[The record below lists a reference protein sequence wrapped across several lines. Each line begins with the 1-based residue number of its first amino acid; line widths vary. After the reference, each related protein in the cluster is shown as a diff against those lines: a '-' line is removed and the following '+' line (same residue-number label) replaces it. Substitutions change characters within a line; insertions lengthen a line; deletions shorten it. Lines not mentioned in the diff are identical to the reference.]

1 MSELTVELWST
12 GRPENAVPVDHLLTT
27 TVTVPADGPH
37 WVTARLGHR
46 PDAPENVVLI
56 VRACPGA
63 ALVLV
68 PERTDGVLALRSRA
82 EGDEAVDHDIPEEDG
97 QLVLEWQARGLR
109 RRTFGFRAAP
119 DTGAFLPERAVG
131 GFQRAYGGPQM
142 WSSELLPDPDRAE
155 QWLSLEWDEEQQLTE
170 TRVVFDDDIDEYL
183 NNLHRHRTPF
193 EVMPELVRDYRIQSR
208 EPDGTWNTVLTVE
221 GNRRRHRVHP
231 LSGADGGPLRTDAL
245 RLVVDATHGARH
257 AHVIAFKA
265 YGA

>member
-1 MSELTVELWST
+1 M
-12 GRPENAVPVDHLLTT
+12 
-27 TVTVPADGPH
+27 
-37 WVTARLGHR
+37 
-46 PDAPENVVLI
+46 
-56 VRACPGA
+56 RACPGA

-82 EGDEAVDHDIPEEDG
+82 EGDAAVDHDIPEEDG

-142 WSSELLPDPDRAE
+142 WSSEPLPDPDRAE
-155 QWLSLEWDEEQQLTE
+155 QWLSLAWDEEQQLTE

-208 EPDGTWNTVLTVE
+208 EPDGTWRTVLTVE
-221 GNRRRHRVHP
+221 DNRRRHRVHP
-231 LSGADGGPLRTDAL
+231 LNGADGSTPAYRCAAARGGRDARRAARARDRVQGVRRVGGTAKGPGEGCSTFTGPLR
-245 RLVVDATHGARH
+245 G
-257 AHVIAFKA
+257 VIQRTPSA
-265 YGA
+265 